1 MRYTLL
7 GPTGLR
13 VSELALGTMTFG
25 TDWGWGAD
33 RETSQAIFDA
43 YADAGGNFID
53 TSCNY
58 TNGTSERF
66 VGECIAGE
74 RDRYVVATK
83 YTLRFENGNPRN
95 VNEGGNSRK
104 ALLRTVEGSLE
115 RLNTDYVD
123 LLYLHMWDFTTPVEE
138 FMRGVDDLIRAGKV
152 LYAGFSDTPAWV
164 VSRAVALAEQHGWTK
179 PAAVQ
184 FPYSLG
190 SRDPERELLPMAR
203 TLELSSCVW
212 GVLKGGGL
220 TGKYPDPEKAS
231 ANDSDAA
238 GDGEPR
244 RYPRISA
251 EVHTLAAEVQQIA
264 HELSEQHGERRTA
277 SQVAI
282 NWVRQQPGVIPILG
296 ARTVAQIEDNLG
308 ALAFTLSEAEL
319 SRLNHLSDFRRG
331 FPLDFLTDDHVR
343 GLIFGDTFSLID
355 NPRAVAGL

>member
-7 GPTGLR
+7 GRTGLR

-33 RETSQAIFDA
+33 RETSQAIFER
-43 YADAGGNFID
+43 YAAAGGNFID

-58 TNGTSERF
+58 TDGTSERF
-66 VGECIAGE
+66 VGESIAGE

-83 YTLRFENGNPRN
+83 YTLRFANGNLRN
-95 VNEGGNSRK
+95 LNEGGNSRK
-104 ALLRTVEGSLE
+104 ALMRTVEGSLE

-138 FMRGVDDLIRAGKV
+138 FMRGVDDLLRAGKV

-164 VSRAVALAEQHGWTK
+164 VSRAVALAERHGWAA

-184 FPYSLG
+184 FPYSVG

-203 TLELSSCVW
+203 SLGLSSCVW

-220 TGKYPDPEKAS
+220 SGKYPDPEEEAEAES
-231 ANDSDAA
+231 AADDEA
-238 GDGEPR
+238 R
-244 RYPRISA
+244 RYPRVSA
-251 EVHTLAAEVQQIA
+251 EVHSMALELQKIA
-264 HELSEQHGERRTA
+264 RELSERHGKARSA
-277 SQVAI
+277 SQVAV

-308 ALAFTLSEAEL
+308 ALDFTLGEEEMA
-319 SRLNHLSDFRRG
+319 RLNALSDFRRG
-331 FPLDFLTDDHVR
+331 FPLDFLTSGGVR
-343 GLIFGDTFSLID
+343 ELIFGDSFALID
-355 NPRAVAGL
+355 NPRQVAGL